1 VTTRENKEA
10 KWLREFKRST
20 PTVPASFIATPPR
33 RSVTWSW
40 CHNALPSLLASSR
53 TSRKAG
59 LDGRRVR
66 TGGATYYLSIDL
78 EGKFAVK
85 VRPDKRITRAAN
97 QEKAFRGRIA
107 NAENVKSSDD
117 LVAMWNEDHPDDL
130 VE

>member
-1 VTTRENKEA
+1 MAKRIQAINAYCPRVIHSDTIGDERYMELVSQRTTLSPGVIKNVQESRLEA
-10 KWLREFKRST
+10 L
-20 PTVPASFIATPPR
+20 VG
-33 RSVTWSW
+33 
-40 CHNALPSLLASSR
+40 LL
-53 TSRKAG
+53 

-85 VRPDKRITRAAN
+85 VQADKRIMRAAN

-107 NAENVKSSDD
+107 NAENIGKTSDD